1 MSGVSLFFWGV
12 FSFPSFHSDLTQIPT
27 RIIMAK
33 VGWKLCYCIGD
44 KSHSSWETRS
54 STNLLSPAAEQML
67 KGKGRHYRLPE
78 EGIKS
83 IPSGHPCKHTHTRF
97 PQTDEFELSISDTH
111 THSFSHVHTPLN
123 PSDLTSISE
132 RHLCLVCRA

>member
-1 MSGVSLFFWGV
+1 MVCPCFFV
-12 FSFPSFHSDLTQIPT
+12 VVFFFSFPSFHSDLTQIPT

-44 KSHSSWETRS
+44 KSLCSWETRS

-67 KGKGRHYRLPE
+67 KGKGRPKRVSSQFPV
-78 EGIKS
+78 G
-83 IPSGHPCKHTHTRF
+83 THVNTYKRF
-97 PQTDEFELSISDTH
+97 PQTDEFELSVSDTH